1 MTPALL
7 AGVAGLAAVDSLN
20 PATIAGVALILL
32 APLQRRLA
40 TALAYVAGAYLA
52 VLAVGVAVYT
62 GADLAADVVTGG
74 LVWVRR
80 CALGLAALLLLVAAV
95 RRLRPQKRSAVV
107 LPRWFGPW
115 TAAPVGVLVTAAD
128 LPNAFPY
135 VIAIERLVTAGVP
148 FGTGLWV
155 LAGYAVVYCLP
166 CLVLL
171 AVGTRHGER
180 VRRRLQRVYD
190 RIGQARTVP
199 RSVPAALSLFLL
211 ATAVAAIAAQV

>member
-1 MTPALL
+1 MTSTLL
-7 AGVAGLAAVDSLN
+7 AGIAGLAALDSLN

-40 TALAYVAGAYLA
+40 TALAYVAGAYLT
-52 VLAVGVAVYT
+52 VLAIGVAVYA
-62 GADLAADVVTGG
+62 GADLAADLVTDG

-80 CALGLAALLLLVAAV
+80 GAFGLAALLLLVAAV
-95 RRLRPQKRSAVV
+95 RRLRPQQRSAVV

-135 VIAIERLVTAGVP
+135 VIAIERLVTADVP
-148 FGTGLWV
+148 LATGLWV

-171 AVGTRHGER
+171 AAGTLHGER
-180 VRRRLQRVYD
+180 VRRRLHRVYD

-199 RSVPAALSLFLL
+199 GSMPAALGLVLL
-211 ATAVAAIAAQV
+211 GAAVATIAAQV

>member
-7 AGVAGLAAVDSLN
+7 AGVAGLAALDSLN

-40 TALAYVAGAYLA
+40 SALAYVVGAYVT
-52 VLAVGVAVYT
+52 VLAMGVAVYA

-80 CALGLAALLLLVAAV
+80 GAFGLAALLLLVAAV
-95 RRLRPQKRSAVV
+95 RRLRPQQRSAVV

-135 VIAIERLVTAGVP
+135 LIAIERLVTSDVP
-148 FGTGLWV
+148 LPTGLWV

-166 CLVLL
+166 CLMLL
-171 AVGTRHGER
+171 AVGTLHGER
-180 VRRRLQRVYD
+180 MRRRLQRVYD

-199 RSVPAALSLFLL
+199 RSIPAALGLVLL
-211 ATAVAAIAAQV
+211 GAAVAAIAARV

>member
-1 MTPALL
+1 MTATLL
-7 AGVAGLAAVDSLN
+7 VGITGLAALDSLN

-40 TALAYVAGAYLA
+40 TALAYVTGAYLA
-52 VLAVGVAVYT
+52 VLTVGVAVYA

-80 CALGLAALLLLVAAV
+80 GAFGLAALLLLAAAV
-95 RRLRPQKRSAVV
+95 RRLRPQQRSAVV

-115 TAAPVGVLVTAAD
+115 TAAPVAVLVTAAD

-135 VIAIERLVTAGVP
+135 LIAIERLVTADVP
-148 FGTGLWV
+148 LTTGLWI
-155 LAGYAVVYCLP
+155 LAGYAVLYCLP
-166 CLVLL
+166 CLLL
-171 AVGTRHGER
+171 LGVGTLHGER

-199 RSVPAALSLFLL
+199 RSIPGALGLFLL
-211 ATAVAAIAAQV
+211 AAAVIAIAAAA

>member
-7 AGVAGLAAVDSLN
+7 VGIAGLAALDSLN

-40 TALAYVAGAYLA
+40 TALAYVAGAYLT
-52 VLAVGVAVYT
+52 VLAIGVAVYA

-80 CALGLAALLLLVAAV
+80 GAFGLAALLLLVAAV
-95 RRLRPQKRSAVV
+95 RRLRPQQRSAVV

-135 VIAIERLVTAGVP
+135 LIAIERLVTADVALA
-148 FGTGLWV
+148 TGLWV
-155 LAGYAVVYCLP
+155 LAGYAIVYCLP

-171 AVGTRHGER
+171 AVGTLHGER

-199 RSVPAALSLFLL
+199 RSIPAALGLVLL
-211 ATAVAAIAAQV
+211 GAVVAAIAARV